1 MYNISNFLIV
11 QKKVNIYV
19 SRERKEDREIKQ
31 MGQSV
36 NNEWILIN
44 SIWKLF
50 ILFSYLLSLKTHS
63 KKVTQNIGKQ
73 NFPISRC
80 NPLHFT
86 GIRKKSPASWNRQP
100 KLSFLVVSHL
110 FVFTYFGV
118 RFLFCFVL
126 SCFYFLHL
134 YI

>member
-44 SIWKLF
+44 SI
-50 ILFSYLLSLKTHS
+50 
-63 KKVTQNIGKQ
+63 
-73 NFPISRC
+73 
-80 NPLHFT
+80 
-86 GIRKKSPASWNRQP
+86 
-100 KLSFLVVSHL
+100 
-110 FVFTYFGV
+110 
-118 RFLFCFVL
+118 
-126 SCFYFLHL
+126 
-134 YI
+134 